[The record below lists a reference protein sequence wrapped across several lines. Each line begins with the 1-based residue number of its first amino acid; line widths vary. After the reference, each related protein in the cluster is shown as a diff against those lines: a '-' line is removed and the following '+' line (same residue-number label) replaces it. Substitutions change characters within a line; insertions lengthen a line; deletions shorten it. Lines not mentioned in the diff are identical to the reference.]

1 MKTLPIRGHKL
12 VYDTKKPK
20 QHKIFYKCKKGCPI
34 QAFIKLSEYNQT
46 CELWITAHEHD
57 HTNASQN
64 LLPLT
69 SKQKVMEYSNLGVK
83 PKEIVRS
90 IRNEGNLVQLT
101 FQQIYNIRNYEKAK
115 RLGDTKMNLKE
126 FIEWCE
132 NNSGIPDD
140 EDEVFILN
148 FEYKLN
154 GSKAKIK
161 YVRAIFTTKRLLRF
175 CLESKYLNLIM

>member
-1 MKTLPIRGHKL
+1 MKKLPIRGHKL
-12 VYDTKKPK
+12 VYDTKKLK

-46 CELWITAHEHD
+46 CELWKTAHEHD

-64 LLPLT
+64 LLPLA

-101 FQQIYNIRNYEKAK
+101 FQQINNIRNYEKAK
-115 RLGDTKMNLKE
+115 RLG
-126 FIEWCE
+126 
-132 NNSGIPDD
+132 
-140 EDEVFILN
+140 
-148 FEYKLN
+148 
-154 GSKAKIK
+154 
-161 YVRAIFTTKRLLRF
+161 
-175 CLESKYLNLIM
+175 

>member
-64 LLPLT
+64 LYYHLL
-69 SKQKVMEYSNLGVK
+69 
-83 PKEIVRS
+83 
-90 IRNEGNLVQLT
+90 
-101 FQQIYNIRNYEKAK
+101 
-115 RLGDTKMNLKE
+115 
-126 FIEWCE
+126 
-132 NNSGIPDD
+132 
-140 EDEVFILN
+140 LN
-148 FEYKLN
+148 K
-154 GSKAKIK
+154 K
-161 YVRAIFTTKRLLRF
+161 
-175 CLESKYLNLIM
+175 